1 MNSDTHYQTLG
12 VTSTASADD
21 IVKAYR
27 RLAMRW
33 HPDRNP
39 ANPHDAKTRF
49 QQIKSAYDVL
59 SDPGKRELYDLQ
71 ISARRSS
78 SSDSASPGSSFD
90 EAVRARWNKRRGP
103 PPVQGADI
111 ECKMTV
117 PLETVIFG
125 GVVDVTM
132 LAPRLCGTCDGNGKL
147 SGHFACPSCGG
158 DGKNDRGR
166 NCRKC
171 SGYGA
176 VEETRC
182 PNCSGKGVV
191 KTEKTIRVTV
201 PPGVVEGTVLRVKG
215 AGGPGLNGGAPGS
228 AFCRIKIQA
237 HRTYTLHGLT
247 LTRDLTVDFV
257 TAMLGGAVPVELFGV
272 QVKVAVP
279 PMTRAGKIITM
290 EKAGLKNSRTGENG
304 DLKFRVVIDLPA
316 SAHQLRSEHKEILR
330 AMFNAA
336 AAK

>member
-1 MNSDTHYQTLG
+1 MLG
-12 VTSTASADD
+12 
-21 IVKAYR
+21 
-27 RLAMRW
+27 
-33 HPDRNP
+33 
-39 ANPHDAKTRF
+39 
-49 QQIKSAYDVL
+49 
-59 SDPGKRELYDLQ
+59 DPRKRELYDLQ
-71 ISARRSS
+71 ISARRSGS
-78 SSDSASPGSSFD
+78 SGSASPGSPFD

-125 GVVDVTM
+125 GAVDVTM
-132 LAPRLCGTCDGNGKL
+132 LAPRPCGTCNGNGKL
-147 SGHFACPSCGG
+147 AGRFACPSCGG
-158 DGKNDRGR
+158 DGKDDHGR
-166 NCRKC
+166 NCRRC

-176 VEETRC
+176 VKETRC
-182 PNCSGKGVV
+182 TNCSGKGVV
-191 KTEKTIRVTV
+191 KTEKAIRVTV

-247 LTRDLTVDFV
+247 LTRGLTVDFV

-290 EKAGLKNSRTGENG
+290 EKAGLKNSKTGENG
-304 DLKFRVVIDLPA
+304 DLRFRVVIDLPA

-336 AAK
+336 AAR

>member
-1 MNSDTHYQTLG
+1 
-12 VTSTASADD
+12 
-21 IVKAYR
+21 
-27 RLAMRW
+27 
-33 HPDRNP
+33 
-39 ANPHDAKTRF
+39 
-49 QQIKSAYDVL
+49 
-59 SDPGKRELYDLQ
+59 
-71 ISARRSS
+71 
-78 SSDSASPGSSFD
+78 
-90 EAVRARWNKRRGP
+90 
-103 PPVQGADI
+103 
-111 ECKMTV
+111 MTV

-125 GVVDVTM
+125 GAVDVTM
-132 LAPRLCGTCDGNGKL
+132 LAPRPCGTCNGNGKL
-147 SGHFACPSCGG
+147 AGRFACPSCGG
-158 DGKNDRGR
+158 DGKDDHGR
-166 NCRKC
+166 NCRRC

-176 VEETRC
+176 VKETRC
-182 PNCSGKGVV
+182 TNCSGKGVV
-191 KTEKTIRVTV
+191 KTEKAIRVTV

-247 LTRDLTVDFV
+247 LTRGLTVDFV

-290 EKAGLKNSRTGENG
+290 EKAGLKNSKTGENG
-304 DLKFRVVIDLPA
+304 DLRFRVVIDLPA

-336 AAK
+336 AAR

>member
-1 MNSDTHYQTLG
+1 MHYQTLG

-59 SDPGKRELYDLQ
+59 SDPRTRELYDLQ

-158 DGKNDRGR
+158 DGK
-166 NCRKC
+166 K
-171 SGYGA
+171 SSF
-176 VEETRC
+176 C
-182 PNCSGKGVV
+182 PHRSLVRSPRGVV
-191 KTEKTIRVTV
+191 R
-201 PPGVVEGTVLRVKG
+201 
-215 AGGPGLNGGAPGS
+215 
-228 AFCRIKIQA
+228 
-237 HRTYTLHGLT
+237 
-247 LTRDLTVDFV
+247 
-257 TAMLGGAVPVELFGV
+257 
-272 QVKVAVP
+272 
-279 PMTRAGKIITM
+279 
-290 EKAGLKNSRTGENG
+290 
-304 DLKFRVVIDLPA
+304 
-316 SAHQLRSEHKEILR
+316 
-330 AMFNAA
+330 
-336 AAK
+336 